1 VFNDLST
8 GYIIPGSSRGLAFL
22 APNFEVHVTTPLEGH
37 DERGAVHVP
46 DIVTLT
52 GGVHVGFG
60 QGRTLLSLGIATP
73 VTGPRP
79 MDVEGFVQL
88 NFRF

>member
-1 VFNDLST
+1 
-8 GYIIPGSSRGLAFL
+8 
-22 APNFEVHVTTPLEGH
+22 
-37 DERGAVHVP
+37 
-46 DIVTLT
+46 
-52 GGVHVGFG
+52 VGFG